1 MCKYVVSRSI
11 CMAQVGDVMGLWTK
25 HNYIYDHT
33 NGQVIQ
39 AVIFLMSKINSYG
52 AFILKDP
59 VSTS

>member
-1 MCKYVVSRSI
+1 
-11 CMAQVGDVMGLWTK
+11 MAQVGDVMGLWTK